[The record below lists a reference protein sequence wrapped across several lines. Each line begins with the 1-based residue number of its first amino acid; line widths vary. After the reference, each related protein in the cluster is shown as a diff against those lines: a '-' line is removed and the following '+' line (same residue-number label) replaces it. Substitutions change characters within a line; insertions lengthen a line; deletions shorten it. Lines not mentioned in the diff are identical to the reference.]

1 MSNVE
6 LRFLT
11 EICGA
16 EGPGGDMAAGELG
29 LGGEAMMEGLFGS
42 RLPLDMSGCKM
53 GEQRYSICQ
62 RRGGG
67 RMHSVSALG
76 EKRGGQ

>member
-1 MSNVE
+1 MLEALRRLLGPFISNVE

-29 LGGEAMMEGLFGS
+29 LGGEAMMEFVRKLATVGYV
-42 RLPLDMSGCKM
+42 RL
-53 GEQRYSICQ
+53 
-62 RRGGG
+62 
-67 RMHSVSALG
+67 
-76 EKRGGQ
+76 

>member
-1 MSNVE
+1 LGPFISNVE

-29 LGGEAMMEGLFGS
+29 LGGEAMMEFVRKLATVGYV
-42 RLPLDMSGCKM
+42 RL
-53 GEQRYSICQ
+53 
-62 RRGGG
+62 
-67 RMHSVSALG
+67 
-76 EKRGGQ
+76 